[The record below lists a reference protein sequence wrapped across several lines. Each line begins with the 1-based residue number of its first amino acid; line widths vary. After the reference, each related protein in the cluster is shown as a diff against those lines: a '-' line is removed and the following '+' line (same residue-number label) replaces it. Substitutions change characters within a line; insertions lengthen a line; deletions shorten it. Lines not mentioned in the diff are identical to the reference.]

1 MIDSVVPDSAADKAG
16 LRAGTRTVIV
26 GGESWRLGG
35 DIIVAVEGSPVSTPE
50 RLRSI
55 IARKRP
61 GDEIE
66 VEVYRADRRFTVTV
80 KLGRAPSAA

>member
-1 MIDSVVPDSAADKAG
+1 M
-16 LRAGTRTVIV
+16 IV

-35 DIIVAVEGSPVSTPE
+35 DIIVASEGRTGHDAGAAALDH
-50 RLRSI
+50 R
-55 IARKRP
+55 AQAP

-66 VEVYRADRRFTVTV
+66 VEVYRADRRLTVTV

>member
-1 MIDSVVPDSAADKAG
+1 
-16 LRAGTRTVIV
+16 VIV

-35 DIIVAVEGSPVSTPE
+35 DIIVAVEGEPVSTPE

-66 VEVYRADRRFTVTV
+66 VEVYRADRRLKITV
-80 KLGRAPSAA
+80 KLGRAPTAE